1 MGLLISRD
9 YLFCD
14 SSDYLFRVAS
24 RYGKYGVGTGTNQLT
39 SQNVDCY
46 FDSSDSCHQ

>member
-9 YLFCD
+9 YLFGA
-14 SSDYLFRVAS
+14 SNGSLFRVAS

-46 FDSSDSCHQ
+46 FDSDDSCHQ